1 MKTSINKFKSL
12 FSIQKSFFSK
22 QYKPMFFQDKSLKD
36 FDTEVYDLIQKEK
49 ERQFIGLEL
58 IASENY
64 ASRAILEVNGSVLSN
79 KYSEGQPGA
88 RYYGGNQFIDQLEN
102 LAKKRCLEAFKL
114 DTNNWGV
121 NVQALSGSPANFAI
135 YTALLNPGEKI
146 LGMHL
151 YSGGH
156 LTHGFRTETKKIS
169 ASAKYFDTDFYY
181 VDQKT
186 GVIDYDGMEQK
197 AREYKP
203 KLIIAG
209 GSCYNKDFDYARF
222 RKVADEVGAYFMFDM
237 SHISGL
243 VAAGEQKNPFE
254 YADVIMSTT
263 HKCLRGPRGSMIF
276 YNKGRNP
283 DMAESIDFAVFP
295 MLHGGPH
302 NYKTAAIAAQMK
314 EVMSPEFKEYCI
326 QIKKNAK
333 RLEESLIK
341 GGNTLIG
348 KTENHLLIWDVR
360 PWGLTG
366 NKVQRGLD
374 EVHITTNKN
383 TIVGDKSAMNPGGVR
398 LGTPALTT
406 RGMKEKEMD
415 VVAEF
420 LTRHVQIGSKISEK
434 YTKIADYMKAIEESS
449 EIKKLGEEVKAFSK
463 QYAIPAVSVEELDR
477 F

>member
-1 MKTSINKFKSL
+1 
-12 FSIQKSFFSK
+12 
-22 QYKPMFFQDKSLKD
+22 MFFEDKPLKD
-36 FDTEVYDLIQKEK
+36 FDPEVFGLIEKEK
-49 ERQFIGLEL
+49 KRLFVGLEL

-64 ASRAILEVNGSVLSN
+64 ASKAILEVTGSVLTN

-88 RYYGGNQFIDQLEN
+88 RYYGGNEYIDQLEN
-102 LAKKRCLEAFKL
+102 LAKKRCLEAFHL
-114 DTNNWGV
+114 DPNAWGV
-121 NVQALSGSPANFAI
+121 NVQALSGSPANFSI
-135 YTALLNPGEKI
+135 YTALLNPGEKM

-156 LTHGFRTETKKIS
+156 LTHGFKTETKKIS

-186 GVIDYDGMEQK
+186 GIIDYEGMEKK
-197 AREYKP
+197 AREFKP

-222 RKVADEVGAYFMFDM
+222 RKVADEVGAYFMMDM

-263 HKCLRGPRGSMIF
+263 HKCLRGPRGAMIF
-276 YNKGRNP
+276 YNKARNP

-295 MLHGGPH
+295 MIHGGPH
-302 NYKTAAIAAQMK
+302 NYKSAAIAAQMK
-314 EVMSPEFKEYCI
+314 EVMSPQFKDYCI

-333 RLEESLIK
+333 RLEEGLIK
-341 GGNTLIG
+341 GGNAIIG
-348 KTENHLLIWDVR
+348 STENHLVIWDVR

-366 NKVQRGLD
+366 NKVQKGLD
-374 EVHITTNKN
+374 TVHITTNKN

-406 RGMKEKEMD
+406 RGMVEKDMD

-420 LTRHVQIGSKISEK
+420 LTRYCVIGKDISDKYKKIN
-434 YTKIADYMKAIEESS
+434 DYMQALSESKEIET
-449 EIKKLGEEVKAFSK
+449 LGNEVMAFSK
-463 QYAIPAVSVEELDR
+463 QFAIPGVSTEELEKI
-477 F
+477 